1 MDMHILSLLSHVSH
15 IQVHIQAGE
24 HGHAGAHGQ
33 VEVLAEEHGQDSGHN
48 SHSPDPVVLM
58 NTVRIGMYSW

>member
-1 MDMHILSLLSHVSH
+1 MSH

-33 VEVLAEEHGQDSGHN
+33 VEVLGEEPGQGCDHDQS
-48 SHSPDPVVLM
+48 VLM
-58 NTVRIGMYSW
+58 NTVRMIMYFL